1 MSTLSDLIEE
11 YIRQILDESQEG
23 MLCIRRRD
31 LSGRFSCV
39 PSQINYVIKT
49 RFTLERGYLVESKR
63 GEGGYLRII
72 RLPLCNASS
81 YVEQLGIGQ
90 ESALERE
97 DAQEVLKRLVREEI
111 LSSREAD
118 LLWQLLRDESI
129 PAGQEERALL
139 RGLMLRN
146 LVAYLAGEKGEKK

>member
-23 MLCIRRRD
+23 TLCIRRSD

-72 RLPLCNASS
+72 RIPFCDASS
-81 YVEQLGIGQ
+81 YLEQLGMGRDKG
-90 ESALERE
+90 LNRE
-97 DAQEVLKRLVREEI
+97 DVQEILDRLIQEGR
-111 LSSREAD
+111 LSSREAA

-129 PAGQEERALL
+129 PAGEEERAIV
-139 RGLMLRN
+139 RGVMLRN
-146 LVAYLAGEKGEKK
+146 LLAYLASEKGEMK

>member
-72 RLPLCNASS
+72 RLPL
-81 YVEQLGIGQ
+81 QLSGTAWNRTGVGPGKGGCTRGP
-90 ESALERE
+90 E
-97 DAQEVLKRLVREEI
+97 K
-111 LSSREAD
+111 
-118 LLWQLLRDESI
+118 
-129 PAGQEERALL
+129 AGP
-139 RGLMLRN
+139 
-146 LVAYLAGEKGEKK
+146 